1 MRLLN
6 KLTYANVM
14 ATIALFIALGGVGY
28 AATRLPKN
36 SVGTKQIRRAAV
48 TPAKLSKAAKS
59 KLVGPAGPE
68 GPRGAAGPQGARG
81 PQGAAGEKGA
91 PGRPGE
97 KGDQGHPGEQGE
109 RGPAGER
116 GPTGDPG
123 SARAWASVEP
133 DGKLAAAKGFS
144 SAVWREAD
152 EDYCVHLQPDLNTAK
167 TAPIVT
173 PQGGL
178 NNPRLAVVE
187 SGCGTDGYYVTVFDA
202 NHAGIPTRT
211 KAAFS
216 ILVP

>member
-1 MRLLN
+1 MMSRLVS

-14 ATIALFIALGGVGY
+14 ATIAVFVALGGVGY

-68 GPRGAAGPQGARG
+68 GPRGAAGPQGSRG
-81 PQGAAGEKGA
+81 AQGAAGEKG
-91 PGRPGE
+91 G
-97 KGDQGHPGEQGE
+97 
-109 RGPAGER
+109 RGPAG
-116 GPTGDPG
+116 DPG
-123 SARAWASVEP
+123 TARAWASVEP

-152 EDYCVHLQPDLNTAK
+152 EDYCVRLQPDLK
-167 TAPIVT
+167 VERTAPVVT
-173 PQGGL
+173 PQGDL
-178 NNPRLAVVE
+178 NNPRFAVVE
-187 SGCGTDGYYVTVFDA
+187 PGCATDGYLVTVFDA
-202 NHAGIPTRT
+202 NHPGVPTRT
-211 KAAFS
+211 KAPFS

>member
-1 MRLLN
+1 MMSRLVS

-14 ATIALFIALGGVGY
+14 ATIAVFVALGGVGY
-28 AATRLPKN
+28 AATRLPRN

-68 GPRGAAGPQGARG
+68 GPRGAAGPQGSRG
-81 PQGAAGEKGA
+81 AQGAAGEKGA
-91 PGRPGE
+91 PGRPG
-97 KGDQGHPGEQGE
+97 DQGEQGRPGEKGE
-109 RGPAGER
+109 RGPAG
-116 GPTGDPG
+116 DPG
-123 SARAWASVEP
+123 TARAWASVEP

-152 EDYCVHLQPDLNTAK
+152 EDYCVRLQPDLK
-167 TAPIVT
+167 VERTAPVVT

-178 NNPRLAVVE
+178 NNPRFAVVE
-187 SGCGTDGYYVTVFDA
+187 PGCATDGYLVTVFDA
-202 NHAGIPTRT
+202 NHPGVPTRT
-211 KAAFS
+211 KAPFS

>member
-1 MRLLN
+1 MMSRLVS

-14 ATIALFIALGGVGY
+14 ATIAVFVALGGVGY

-68 GPRGAAGPQGARG
+68 GPRGAAGPQGSRG
-81 PQGAAGEKGA
+81 AQGAAGEKGA
-91 PGRPGE
+91 
-97 KGDQGHPGEQGE
+97 
-109 RGPAGER
+109 RGPAG
-116 GPTGDPG
+116 DPG
-123 SARAWASVEP
+123 TARAWASVEP

-152 EDYCVHLQPDLNTAK
+152 EDYCVRLQPDLK
-167 TAPIVT
+167 VERTAPVVT
-173 PQGGL
+173 PQGDL
-178 NNPRLAVVE
+178 NNPRFAVVE
-187 SGCGTDGYYVTVFDA
+187 PGCATDGYLVTVFDA
-202 NHAGIPTRT
+202 NHPGVPTRT
-211 KAAFS
+211 KAPFS

>member
-14 ATIALFIALGGVGY
+14 ATIAVFIALGGVGY

-48 TPAKLSKAAKS
+48 TPAKLNKAAKS
-59 KLVGPAGPE
+59 TLQGPAGPE
-68 GPRGAAGPQGARG
+68 GPRGAAGQQGPRG
-81 PQGAAGEKGA
+81 PQGAAGEKGT

-97 KGDQGHPGEQGE
+97 KGEKGDQGRPGEKGE
-109 RGPAGER
+109 RGPA
-116 GPTGDPG
+116 GDPG
-123 SARAWASVEP
+123 SARAWANVEP

-173 PQGGL
+173 PQGGV

-187 SGCGTDGYYVTVFDA
+187 PGCGTDGYYVTVFDA
-202 NHAGIPTRT
+202 NHPGIPTRT